1 MAKLTRD
8 QRLIVCSQHACGD
21 SMKTIAKRNGF
32 SRSQVRYACRDD
44 VNSTPQKDKSG
55 RPPKLPIHGLDNVR
69 SWIGESPERR
79 CKQICQELDLPIC
92 AKTHRVQLKKR
103 GTEIT
108 SGARTP
114 STNTLRNEALQLY
127 HSSLF
132 ALYRCTFIL

>member
-8 QRLIVCSQHACGD
+8 QRLIVRSQHACGD

-79 CKQICQELDLPIC
+79 FEKKGYGNNFRRANPLD
-92 AKTHRVQLKKR
+92 KY
-103 GTEIT
+103 
-108 SGARTP
+108 TP
-114 STNTLRNEALQLY
+114 K
-127 HSSLF
+127 
-132 ALYRCTFIL
+132 